1 MMEEHADALLAAV
14 EGMEVEGGVVLVAGS
29 FHTAAGVLGWLRGGG
44 R

>member
-1 MMEEHADALLAAV
+1 VMEEPLDALLAAIEEM
-14 EGMEVEGGVVLVAGS
+14 EGADGVVLVTGS